1 MKKQS
6 GTILGVLL
14 VIAACSTGAPSTHA
28 GDVRATES
36 LAEARSEIAPLF
48 ERMQATANA
57 HDVDG
62 HLEAY
67 ARDSTLLFVIN
78 DQVIRGFS
86 ALHEQQTTWW
96 RGGKSDVVYR
106 VEGEPVY
113 RMLAPGVVVQTYLL
127 SSHRTNDD
135 GSARDARIAVSAI
148 WQKRTDGWRIVYAH
162 ESTGPR

>member
-1 MKKQS
+1 MKNWS
-6 GTILGVLL
+6 GTVLGVVL
-14 VIAACSTGAPSTHA
+14 VIAACSTGAQSTHD
-28 GDVRATES
+28 GDARVTES

-62 HLEAY
+62 HLAAY
-67 ARDSTLLFVIN
+67 VRDSTLIFVIN
-78 DQVIRGFS
+78 DQVINGFD
-86 ALHEQQTTWW
+86 ALHDQQTTWW

-106 VEGEPVY
+106 VEGEPIY
-113 RMLAPGVVVQTYLL
+113 RLLAPGVVVQTYLL

-135 GSARDARIAVSAI
+135 GSTREARVVVSAI
-148 WQKRTDGWRIVYAH
+148 WQKRTDGWRIGYAH